1 MGSDT
6 ANRVVDITPV
16 NDAPV
21 VNGNGGSLAYTENQ
35 AASAI
40 DPILLVSD
48 IDSVTFAG
56 ATVSITG
63 NLQPGQDV
71 LGFANQNGISGSY
84 N

>member
-1 MGSDT
+1 MAARWLYGEPGGERDRSGSVGVRHD
-6 ANRVVDITPV
+6 
-16 NDAPV
+16 
-21 VNGNGGSLAYTENQ
+21 
-35 AASAI
+35 SA
-40 DPILLVSD
+40 
-48 IDSVTFAG
+48 TFAG